1 MVLAYLQKFY
11 GGVMFRY
18 VRELFRKL
26 ARGIRWHDAPRQTET
41 RFVEEWTEKS
51 IPKLVDAGYAQR
63 LEEEERDQT
72 RSRTTRLPE
81 QHEGVGRKYQEIPD
95 PWN

>member
-1 MVLAYLQKFY
+1 MVLVYLHKSY
-11 GGVMFRY
+11 GGEMFRY
-18 VRELFRKL
+18 VREL
-26 ARGIRWHDAPRQTET
+26 ARRIRRDDVSRQIQE
-41 RFVEEWTEKS
+41 RFAEEWTEES

-63 LEEEERDQT
+63 LEEEERNQT

-81 QHEGVGRKYQEIPD
+81 QHEGVGGKHQEIPD

>member
-1 MVLAYLQKFY
+1 MVLAYLHKSY
-11 GGVMFRY
+11 GGEMFRY
-18 VRELFRKL
+18 VRRL
-26 ARGIRWHDAPRQTET
+26 ARRIRRNDVSRQIQE
-41 RFVEEWTEKS
+41 RFAEEWTEES

-63 LEEEERDQT
+63 LEEEERYQT
-72 RSRTTRLPE
+72 RPRTTRLPE

>member
-63 LEEEERDQT
+63 LEEEERYQ
-72 RSRTTRLPE
+72 RSRTTELPE